1 MYGLEVCNI
10 RWAGQLS
17 TTRATFLPSRSNF
30 RSCSLT
36 QSSKSWLSIQ
46 LLFCARYLQGR
57 FRTPLKYLGFF
68 DLPITNMGSFSP
80 VALAAASPVR
90 RTLLYISL
98 RHNLQIS
105 DASTCLVRL
114 CKIGQTHQRWIC
126 HEGRNLR
133 EALERWIL
141 SKKLSS
147 LRCTTA
153 LRPQLP

>member
-1 MYGLEVCNI
+1 MTPWSIGWVLHVVFGGKNTKFMAL
-10 RWAGQLS
+10 RSATSGWAGQLS

-30 RSCSLT
+30 RSFSLT

-57 FRTPLKYLGFF
+57 FRIPLKHLGFF

-80 VALAAASPVR
+80 VALAAALGV
-90 RTLLYISL
+90 LYCISL

-114 CKIGQTHQRWIC
+114 CKIGQTHQR
-126 HEGRNLR
+126 
-133 EALERWIL
+133 
-141 SKKLSS
+141 
-147 LRCTTA
+147 
-153 LRPQLP
+153 